1 MEYWTER
8 GLDEGAAAR
17 LVAEG
22 IADMPALVAW
32 LAAHPNGTETI
43 GRVLMTEL
51 AQLAEA
57 A

>member
-1 MEYWTER
+1 MEYWTSL

-32 LAAHPNGTETI
+32 LAAHPTGTETI
-43 GRVLMTEL
+43 GRVLMAEL
-51 AQLAEA
+51 TALASG
-57 A
+57 